1 MKVILSTGLGRLFF
15 INAAN
20 SIYEKKIDITL
31 IQGWLPNLKHKK
43 IINWLGKLIGRENL
57 FSGLEKRLQVRFE
70 KKNLKSCS
78 SAEFL
83 FQFLIILSR
92 LKIIRQNTAFV
103 CGWKYFGY
111 LSKRYISNADIFHV
125 RSGAGQGDAIALAR
139 KLGMKIIVDQS
150 AVHPAFWDKQLS
162 AEYKHNNLHFYGGL
176 SNSFWRMVL
185 KDCYDSDILV
195 VNSQWIKESF
205 INEGFP
211 EKKIKVA
218 YLGVRADFIDLKNN
232 YYLNGPI
239 KLLFTGNFSILKGA
253 EYLLKALQT
262 LDNLGFNYQMVVVG
276 PNKEAKYLVEKY
288 PVKNIF
294 FTGYVPE
301 HILLKH
307 LTDSDLYIFPS
318 LCDGCASSGME
329 AMAAGL
335 PIITTKESGLPII
348 HLKNGII
355 IPSKNS
361 AALVDSIIKLKENHK
376 LLESIGKEAK
386 KNIQEKYTWEKYGE
400 QVSMIY
406 TDLLGNGIKK

>member
-20 SIYEKKIDITL
+20 SINKKNIHITL
-31 IQGWLPNLKHKK
+31 IQGWLPNLKHKRL
-43 IINWLGKLIGRENL
+43 INILGKLIGRDNL
-57 FSGLEKRLQVRFE
+57 FSGLEKRLQLQFD

-78 SAEFL
+78 SAEFF
-83 FQFLIILSR
+83 FQFLIILTR

-111 LSKRYISNADIFHV
+111 LSKRFINNANIFHV
-125 RSGAGQGDAIALAR
+125 RSGAGRGDAISHAR
-139 KLGMKIIVDQS
+139 KMGMKIIVDQS
-150 AVHPAFWDKQLS
+150 AAHPAFWDKQLS
-162 AEYKHNNLHFYGGL
+162 SEYKHNNLHFYDGL
-176 SNSFWRMVL
+176 SNPFWRMVL
-185 KDCYDSDILV
+185 KDCYDSDILI
-195 VNSQWIKESF
+195 VNSHWIKESF

-218 YLGVRADFIDLKNN
+218 YLGVSSNFIDLKK
-232 YYLNGPI
+232 YYNLNGPI

-262 LDNLGFNYQMVVVG
+262 LDKIEFNYQMVVVG
-276 PNKEAKYLVEKY
+276 PNQDAKYLIEKY

-294 FTGYVPE
+294 FAGFVPE
-301 HILLKH
+301 HILLMH
-307 LTDSDLYIFPS
+307 LADSDLYIFPS

-335 PIITTKESGLPII
+335 PVIATKESGLPII
-348 HLKNGII
+348 NLTNGII
-355 IPSKNS
+355 IPSKNPE
-361 AALVDSIIKLKENHK
+361 AIVNSIIKLKENHI
-376 LLESIGKEAK
+376 LRESIGKAAK
-386 KNIQEKYTWEKYGE
+386 KNIREKYTWEKYGE

-406 TDLLGNGIKK
+406 SDLLGRK